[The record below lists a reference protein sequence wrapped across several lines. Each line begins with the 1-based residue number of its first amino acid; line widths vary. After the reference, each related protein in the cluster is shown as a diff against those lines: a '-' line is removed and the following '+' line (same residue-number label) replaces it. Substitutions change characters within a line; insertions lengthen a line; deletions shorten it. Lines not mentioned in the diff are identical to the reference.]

1 MTAAQLFDIDPAGW
15 ARLRQLLDEAM
26 ALAPAARHQWLDALP
41 PEDAT
46 LRPRLQ
52 RLLEHAED
60 SADPA
65 GTATGGRFASLPHLT
80 PADESPVS
88 SPPDAGPYRAT
99 RLLGEGGMGRV
110 WLAERTD
117 LLQGRPVALKLP
129 HAAWRHPKLAER
141 MAQER
146 EILAVLDHPNIAR
159 IYDAGVG
166 ADGQPWLALEYVEG
180 ERIDAHMRRQGLG
193 TRARVELFL
202 QVMRAVAHAARLVAH
217 RDLKPGNILVT
228 ADGQARLLDF
238 GIAKLLAAGDTAAAE
253 LTAPAQRALTP
264 QYAAPEQILGQPIGT
279 AADIYSLGRGALRAA
294 HRRAALPAEARHGS
308 RDGRNHRQRRAAS
321 PQHPNSGSARAAPAA
336 GRPRYRAAQG
346 TQERPCRAL
355 RHRAGL
361 RRRPGPLAGR
371 PPRQCAARQR
381 VVRRPQVRAAQSGR
395 GGAGRGF
402 RAVARWRAGCGLVA
416 GRRSPRS
423 GGQGGRHHRFSG
435 RPVRGQ

>member
-65 GTATGGRFASLPHLT
+65 GTATGGRFASLPHLA
-80 PADESPVS
+80 PADESPAS
-88 SPPDAGPYRAT
+88 LPPDAGPYKAT

-180 ERIDAHMRRQGLG
+180 RGL
-193 TRARVELFL
+193 
-202 QVMRAVAHAARLVAH
+202 
-217 RDLKPGNILVT
+217 
-228 ADGQARLLDF
+228 
-238 GIAKLLAAGDTAAAE
+238 
-253 LTAPAQRALTP
+253 
-264 QYAAPEQILGQPIGT
+264 
-279 AADIYSLGRGALRAA
+279 
-294 HRRAALPAEARHGS
+294 
-308 RDGRNHRQRRAAS
+308 
-321 PQHPNSGSARAAPAA
+321 
-336 GRPRYRAAQG
+336 
-346 TQERPCRAL
+346 
-355 RHRAGL
+355 
-361 RRRPGPLAGR
+361 
-371 PPRQCAARQR
+371 
-381 VVRRPQVRAAQSGR
+381 
-395 GGAGRGF
+395 
-402 RAVARWRAGCGLVA
+402 
-416 GRRSPRS
+416 
-423 GGQGGRHHRFSG
+423 
-435 RPVRGQ
+435 